1 MRSSE
6 PDRRDRGVSPVV
18 GKALEASI
26 VVLYVSLLGATL
38 YGGLVPEYRTAA
50 GAEVGERVLSQSA
63 QRVQQAVPPTARAV
77 GVRTGVSLP
86 ATIRGR
92 GYAIRAENRTLVLD
106 HPREGV
112 GGRARLALPATVESV
127 TGNWSSGEP
136 AVVAVRGDGEGL
148 TVELESGASG

>member
-1 MRSSE
+1 MRSSG
-6 PDRRDRGVSPVV
+6 PGRRDRGVSPVV

-50 GAEVGERVLSQSA
+50 GAEIGERVLSQSA

-77 GVRTGVSLP
+77 DVRTGVSLP

-92 GYAIRAENRTLVLD
+92 GYVVRAENRTLVLD

-136 AVVAVRGDGEGL
+136 AVVAVRGDGDGL
-148 TVELESGASG
+148 AVELESGASG

>member
-1 MRSSE
+1 MRSPR

-50 GAEVGERVLSQSA
+50 GAEVGDRVLSQST

-77 GVRTGVSLP
+77 ETRVRVALP

-92 GYAIRAENRTLVLD
+92 GYSIRAQNRTLVLD
-106 HPREGV
+106 HPRDGV
-112 GGRARLALPATVESV
+112 GGRARLALPAAVESV

-136 AVVAVRGDGEGL
+136 AVVAVRGDADGL
-148 TVELESGASG
+148 TVALESGAAE